1 MAHEEPL
8 RISCDGCPDGCKD
21 CLVGFFFAERDA
33 EVLRLGAVGAD
44 ATPALPATVGPGTL
58 PPDLARVL
66 GALSAAGLEP
76 QVLDLRR
83 RRRRAS

>member
-21 CLVGFFFAERDA
+21 CLVAFFFAERDA
-33 EVLRLGAVGAD
+33 EVLRLGAGV
-44 ATPALPATVGPGTL
+44 TPAPAANVDSGTL

-66 GALSAAGLEP
+66 GTLQAAGLEP
-76 QVLDLRR
+76 QVIDVRR
-83 RRRRAS
+83 QRRRAS